1 MRAAGLLVL
10 VLMAGCR
17 SEPSFEQRYQS
28 GAENLAERANAMEA
42 ELDARLEAAN
52 AAMGNVAVEAR

>member
-1 MRAAGLLVL
+1 MRAAGVLML

-17 SEPSFEQRYQS
+17 SEPPFEQRYGES
-28 GAENLAERANAMEA
+28 VADLDNRANAMEA

-52 AAMGNVAVEAR
+52 AAMGNGTEDMR